1 MAKHRAVIVG
11 AGRIGAGYNWH
22 DDEYTHA
29 GAYRALKD
37 RVELVGFVEPDG
49 KRALAALRKWGVPT
63 YEKMPECDIVSVCV
77 QPEQQMDILIKLC
90 DPSTNYPPDGIWCEK
105 PWVSNDPDPDCPW
118 NCHLTGFDTIQV
130 NYLRRGDPVH
140 QKIARE
146 YPGGRLIVHGKDD
159 IHTRCHFDDLAKW
172 WKATLEYHVENGPCR
187 YYYTMGS
194 TYDDLSWAFPNG
206 GVDGGQCMKAM
217 LGNLL
222 DHIEG
227 KAELWSPPT

>member
-22 DDEYTHA
+22 DDVYTHA
-29 GAYRALKD
+29 GAYKALSD
-37 RVELVGFVEPDG
+37 RVELVGFVEPDLERG
-49 KRALAALRKWGVPT
+49 RACGIKWGIPWTTDLPMALDVQKP
-63 YEKMPECDIVSVCV
+63 DIVSVCT
-77 QPEQQMDILIKLC
+77 QPEQQAQTIGRALPFGIKA
-90 DPSTNYPPDGIWCEK
+90 IWCEK
-105 PWVSNDPDPDCPW
+105 PFVSAKAWIP
-118 NCHLTGFDTIQV
+118 IQV

-146 YPGGRLIVHGKDD
+146 HQGGKLIVYGKDD

-222 DHIEG
+222 DHLDKG
-227 KAELWSPPT
+227 DPLWSPPT

>member
-1 MAKHRAVIVG
+1 VAKHRAVIVG

-63 YEKMPECDIVSVCV
+63 YESDNIYGDFDIMSICT
-77 QPEQQMDILIKLC
+77 QPDSEVRKLLLDYC
-90 DPSTNYPPDGIWCEK
+90 SAFKKAVWCEK
-105 PWVSNDPDPDCPW
+105 PF
-118 NCHLTGFDTIQV
+118 TGEPREIPIQV

-146 YPGGRLIVHGKDD
+146 HQGGKLIVYGKDD

-172 WKATLEYHVENGPCR
+172 WKASLEYHVETGPCR

-194 TYDDLSWAFPNG
+194 TFDDVSFAFPNG

-222 DHIEG
+222 GHLDKGEP
-227 KAELWSPPT
+227 LWSPPA